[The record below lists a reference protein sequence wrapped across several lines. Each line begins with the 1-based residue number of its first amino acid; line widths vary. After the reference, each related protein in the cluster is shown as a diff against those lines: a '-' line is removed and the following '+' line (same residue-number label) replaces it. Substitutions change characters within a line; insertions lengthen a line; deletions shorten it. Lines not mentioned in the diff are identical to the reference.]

1 MIFLHLK
8 NCLIG
13 EICLIPYKDMA
24 VVCKKY
30 RKNLKS
36 NIYINTKFL
45 RVGESI
51 RGNIIIA
58 SYKNKSFVSLTK
70 EQAITYMNFLK
81 DASFHYNN
89 TTNSHYTH
97 KNTKFFKNLE
107 KEVIPYNTEKKHT
120 NAKRNN
126 NNEVLQMILAIQT
139 IILKFI
145 KNNEN

>member
-1 MIFLHLK
+1 MK
-8 NCLIG
+8 NYLIG
-13 EICLIPYKDMA
+13 EICLILYKDIV

-30 RKNLKS
+30 RKNLKP

-51 RGNIIIA
+51 RGNIIIT
-58 SYKNKSFVSLTK
+58 SHKNKSFISLTK
-70 EQAITYMNFLK
+70 EQAITYIDFLK
-81 DASFHYNN
+81 DASFHYKNTNN
-89 TTNSHYTH
+89 SFYTC
-97 KNTKFFKNLE
+97 KDTKFFKNLE
-107 KEVIPYNTEKKHT
+107 KELIQHNTEKKHT
-120 NAKRNN
+120 NEKRSN

>member
-8 NCLIG
+8 NYLVG
-13 EICLIPYKDMA
+13 EICLIPYKDIA
-24 VVCKKY
+24 IVCKEY
-30 RKNLKS
+30 RKNLKP

-58 SYKNKSFVSLTK
+58 SYKNKSFISLTK
-70 EQAITYMNFLK
+70 EKAITYMNFLR
-81 DASFHYNN
+81 DASFHYKN
-89 TTNSHYTH
+89 TNDSFYTR
-97 KNTKFFKNLE
+97 KDTKFFKNLE
-107 KEVIPYNTEKKHT
+107 KELIQHNTEKKHT